1 MGLRYVAALVI
12 NEFPK
17 VAKDQPRGARIG
29 VIAAP
34 LAVVPVVPRCEPEDC
49 FSDLYEMELISF
61 SARADGVL
69 SDGCCNR

>member
-17 VAKDQPRGARIG
+17 VAEDQPRRARIC

-34 LAVVPVVPRCEPEDC
+34 LAIVPVVAGCEPEDC
-49 FSDLYEMELISF
+49 LRDLYETKLISF